1 VITRVVPFKF
11 VDTSIGVFS
20 VDNTVGAAVVA
31 AVGDV
36 VVGGILKERKSK
48 LIQRFKQRRNIAEI
62 RRIGHPLRRIRSN
75 NFFKDFSKDFFPATM
90 LRGITLGMG
99 PVGGGPFVG

>member
-75 NFFKDFSKDFFPATM
+75 NFFKDFFPATM